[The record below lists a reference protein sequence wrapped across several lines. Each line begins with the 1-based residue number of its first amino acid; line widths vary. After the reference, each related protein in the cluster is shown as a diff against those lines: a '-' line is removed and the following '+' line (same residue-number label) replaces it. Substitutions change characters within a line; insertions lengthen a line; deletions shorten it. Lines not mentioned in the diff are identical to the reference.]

1 MKSLIKILFSF
12 FILFALGQNAH
23 AQTAKQVKQAKEA
36 AAVKEL
42 VESQNFVFQANY
54 MYPMGG
60 GQRYL
65 NVSYYDLEVG
75 KDTVTAFLPY
85 FGVAYSGAGYN
96 NSEDN
101 GIKFTSTKFSYDK
114 VVKSNGTS
122 VITIKPQD
130 TRTTNQMIMTVSPN
144 GRADL
149 SVISNNRQ
157 RIRFDGI
164 IKQKAKTK
172 K

>member
-1 MKSLIKILFSF
+1 
-12 FILFALGQNAH
+12 
-23 AQTAKQVKQAKEA
+23 
-36 AAVKEL
+36 
-42 VESQNFVFQANY
+42 
-54 MYPMGG
+54 MGG

-65 NVSYYDLEVG
+65 NVDYYDLEVS

-114 VVKSNGTS
+114 AFKKNNSW

-130 TRTTNQMIMTVSPN
+130 TRTTNQLILTVSPN

-149 SVISNNRQ
+149 SVISTNRQ

-164 IKQKAKTK
+164 IKPKPKTK